1 MPKLNLS
8 FDVGLSGTIITI
20 LGSTQPRHLNT
31 KILHVSLFVSSP
43 IKLKTSNIAQKFP
56 KKQLW

>member
-8 FDVGLSGTIITI
+8 FDVGLNGMNTIV

-31 KILHVSLFVSSP
+31 KILHVSLFVP
-43 IKLKTSNIAQKFP
+43 RPVKPKTSNITQMFL